1 MTALSAIDLYWL
13 ERRLEIATE
22 EVRRITPE
30 MSADELRDALKGM
43 PGSEG
48 LTIGYAPNGNQLV
61 TMDGKTIE
69 VGPMASNGEI
79 LAALQNPFVPTRN
92 TQLMS
97 ITGIQSGAF
106 QAKLAEMRQKMADQ
120 QAQALAK
127 IDGAVAAG
135 GAQLHAATDGAVAK
149 VNSEVAD
156 ALHEFGLTTNGGP
169 A

>member
-43 PGSEG
+43 RGSES
-48 LTIGYAPNGNQLV
+48 LTIGYAANGNQIV

-79 LAALQNPFVPTRN
+79 LAALQNPFVPTAN
-92 TQLMS
+92 TKVKMVSPLQ
-97 ITGIQSGAF
+97 GIGQKL
-106 QAKLAEMRQKMADQ
+106 AKLKHDAELDAVELSKIVDDLATRKDA
-120 QAQALAK
+120 AVGKAKTALQGQGKDIEDIEAFVTDVEK
-127 IDGAVAAG
+127 
-135 GAQLHAATDGAVAK
+135 ATNA
-149 VNSEVAD
+149 
-156 ALHEFGLTTNGGP
+156 
-169 A
+169 